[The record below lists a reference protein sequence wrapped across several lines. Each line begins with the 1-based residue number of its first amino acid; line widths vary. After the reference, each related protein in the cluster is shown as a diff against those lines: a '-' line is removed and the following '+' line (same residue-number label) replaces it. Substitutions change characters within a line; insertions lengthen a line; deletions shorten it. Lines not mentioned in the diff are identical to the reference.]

1 MSYTVTDRLGCM
13 ETDPGQRRMREILG
27 TLSEHDPEHPDVA
40 LTHESGWA
48 LSVFASRLVVFEN
61 VEEDA
66 RPLHMTDVD
75 PERALALWYSL
86 AEGDIAALAKQ
97 PWKEGYG

>member
-1 MSYTVTDRLGCM
+1 
-13 ETDPGQRRMREILG
+13 
-27 TLSEHDPEHPDVA
+27 
-40 LTHESGWA
+40 
-48 LSVFASRLVVFEN
+48 LVVFEN